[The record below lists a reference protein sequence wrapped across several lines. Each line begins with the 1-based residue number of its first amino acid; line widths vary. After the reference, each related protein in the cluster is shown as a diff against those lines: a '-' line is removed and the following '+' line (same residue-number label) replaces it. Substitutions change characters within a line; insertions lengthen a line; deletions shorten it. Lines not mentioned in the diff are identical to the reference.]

1 MADPQ
6 KALSV
11 SKVATLCGVG
21 RTTVGYWIRSK
32 KIHAARPGR
41 NYTIAAADLVYFL
54 KTSGQ
59 DIPAELL
66 EKNQSGPVFKS
77 FQNCW
82 QYWNGSDH
90 GLNCQRC
97 IAYKNQLQACFTAKD
112 SGLLGCSNCS
122 TCRYYVDTFLNRIQF
137 VHQIEHPAAVFKDL
151 YLWGGNSN
159 CAELCGVAQMELV
172 GMGIEKIVN
181 PESLPKVIH
190 GIRKLSLG
198 EPEVKQDCVIS
209 IKNGCKSPKKVRVS
223 VHLLREPINTF
234 LVLGI
239 PY

>member
-1 MADPQ
+1 MADSQ
-6 KALSV
+6 KTLSV

-41 NYTIAAADLVYFL
+41 NYTIAVADLVYFL

-66 EKNQSGPVFKS
+66 EKSQSGPVFKS

-82 QYWNGSDH
+82 QYWEGSEH
-90 GLNCQRC
+90 GLKCQRC
-97 IAYKNQLQACFTAKD
+97 IAYKNQLQACFTVKD
-112 SGLLGCSNCS
+112 SGLLRCSNCS
-122 TCRYYVDTFLNRIQF
+122 TCRYYVETFLNRIQF

-151 YLWGGNSN
+151 SMWGGNSG
-159 CAELCGVAQMELV
+159 CAELCSLPQKDLV
-172 GMGIEKIVN
+172 GMGLEKIVHT
-181 PESLPKVIH
+181 ESLPKIIQA
-190 GIRKLSLG
+190 IRKLTLG

-209 IKNGCKSPKKVRVS
+209 INNGRNRFKRVRVT
-223 VHLLREPINTF
+223 VYLLREPVNAF
-234 LVLGI
+234 LVLGV
-239 PY
+239 PH